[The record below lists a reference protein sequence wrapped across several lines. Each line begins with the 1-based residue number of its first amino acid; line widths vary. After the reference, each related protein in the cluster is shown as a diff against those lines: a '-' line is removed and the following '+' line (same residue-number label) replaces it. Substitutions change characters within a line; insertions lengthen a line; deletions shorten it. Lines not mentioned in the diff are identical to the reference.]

1 MSFAVIIPARMHSTR
16 LPNKPLMD
24 IAGKPMVVRVAER
37 AALSGASRVAVATDH
52 DDIV

>member
-24 IAGKPMVVRVAER
+24 IAGNPMVVRFPVPR
-37 AALSGASRVAVATDH
+37 ALRWQRITTTS
-52 DDIV
+52 